1 MVLQGETRGPRIHF
15 GNLDFEKYVKRLK
28 ASFYSFDLKKDT
40 FSCLSLLINIIPVL
54 FDLENS
60 MICNLHKKRFKSPLK
75 C

>member
-1 MVLQGETRGPRIHF
+1 MPRIHF

-60 MICNLHKKRFKSPLK
+60 MICNLQTKRFKSPLK